1 MTTHISGLSSHTY
14 IIKYQSNRLSCEW
27 VKLFITMQKNDGGFR
42 TLPISEV
49 HDTTIVLGMVV
60 DSRMSEV
67 MLMGRLGLF
76 GSTPFLVGGR
86 YPCGHN
92 QERITYDSGQPVQQ
106 AGGKKG
112 RGYQQHVWTHRQI
125 TGFAVDLHTQVRGE
139 MILLRTARLR

>member
-1 MTTHISGLSSHTY
+1 MRETVHY
-14 IIKYQSNRLSCEW
+14 DAEKERR
-27 VKLFITMQKNDGGFR
+27 GGSVP

-60 DSRMSEV
+60 DSRMREV

-86 YPCGHN
+86 YPCRSN
-92 QERITYDSGQPVQQ
+92 QEHVTCDSGQRVQH

-112 RGYQQHVWTHRQI
+112 G
-125 TGFAVDLHTQVRGE
+125 D
-139 MILLRTARLR
+139 

>member
-1 MTTHISGLSSHTY
+1 M
-14 IIKYQSNRLSCEW
+14 
-27 VKLFITMQKNDGGFR
+27 MQKNDGGFR

-60 DSRMSEV
+60 DSRMREV

-92 QERITYDSGQPVQQ
+92 QEHITYDSGRPVRH
-106 AGGKKG
+106 AGGKKKVEINNSMSGLTG
-112 RGYQQHVWTHRQI
+112 RLQGLLLTFTHRL
-125 TGFAVDLHTQVRGE
+125 GGK
-139 MILLRTARLR
+139 